1 MHPTEQLL
9 FSASADATI
18 AVWRLRGGGD
28 REGGAGM
35 RADTGGGAGMR
46 ADKEEE
52 REQEL
57 THLDDYIFPTPTS
70 GQL

>member
-1 MHPTEQLL
+1 MEQLL

-18 AVWRLRGGGD
+18 AVWRLLGGGD

-35 RADTGGGAGMR
+35 RAD
-46 ADKEEE
+46 KEEE
-52 REQEL
+52 REEEL

>member
-1 MHPTEQLL
+1 MHPTGQLL

-28 REGGAGM
+28 RESGAGM
-35 RADTGGGAGMR
+35 RADN
-46 ADKEEE
+46 EEE
-52 REQEL
+52 REEEL